1 MPHYTPPIPEI
12 LALLKP
18 LTSGLTTPVYQ
29 DDEIKSEQIP
39 PDMAAMILNEAADF
53 AAQILAPLNDIGD
66 REGAVFDDGHVRL
79 PRAFLTAYQEF
90 VKAGW
95 PSLAAPVE
103 YGGQGLP
110 HTLSFAVQEIWQGM
124 SLSFGLWPLLN
135 QSAVVALSQH
145 GSAAQKSLYLPKLIS
160 GEWTAAM
167 DLTES
172 QAGSDLSQ
180 IQTTAYAQP
189 DGTYRLK
196 GEKIFI
202 SFGEHDL
209 SPNIIH
215 LVLAH
220 TRGGED
226 RTKNNNEDHQGS
238 TKKGSGL
245 SLFLVPKFLPDDQG
259 NLGARN
265 NVECLR
271 IEHKMGIHAAPTCT
285 MGFGTV
291 KADEIHE
298 SAKTGAVGFL
308 IGEVGAGLRQMF
320 TMMNHARLHVGLQ
333 GVAISQRAFESAKAY
348 AHDRIQGIPPQSQ
361 PQSQPHGQPFGHPLP
376 IAAHPDVGRMLSH
389 MECLTLAGRALCFES
404 AHALDM
410 NRERRVDLLTPLVKS
425 WCTDNAVIITS
436 LAIQVFGGMG
446 YIEETGVAQYY
457 RDARI
462 LPIYEGTNG
471 IQAHDFILRKVI
483 KNNGAELTAYMD
495 ELGQTK
501 EPELTRAL
509 NLLRQTLQQILDHQS
524 DIGRICELATTFLNF
539 CATVIGGCLM
549 EKIAAA
555 DDQKLLQFHFYLDHI
570 LPQILSHHATI
581 NRVLNRT

>member
-1 MPHYTPPIPEI
+1 MPHYTPPISEI
-12 LALLKP
+12 LALFKP
-18 LTSGLTTPVYQ
+18 LTRPISSPVYQ
-29 DDEIKSEQIP
+29 DDAIKSDQIP
-39 PDMAAMILNEAADF
+39 PDMAAMILNEAANF

-66 REGAVFDDGHVRL
+66 REGAVFNNGHVRL
-79 PRAFLTAYQEF
+79 PRAFVTAYQEF

-95 PSLAAPVE
+95 PSLAAPVD

-180 IQTTAYAQP
+180 IRTTAYAQP

-215 LVLAH
+215 LVLARTH
-220 TRGGED
+220 GSED
-226 RTKNNNEDHQGS
+226 RPKNNNEDHQGS
-238 TKKGSGL
+238 TKQSSGL

-285 MGFGTV
+285 MGFGTMGFGAMKPNEV
-291 KADEIHE
+291 DER
-298 SAKTGAVGFL
+298 AKSGAIGVL
-308 IGEVGAGLRQMF
+308 IGELGAGLRQMF

-333 GVAISQRAFESAKAY
+333 GVAISQRAFESARAY
-348 AHDRIQGIPPQSQ
+348 AHDRIQGIPPHSE
-361 PQSQPHGQPFGHPLP
+361 PQSQPLP
-376 IAAHPDVGRMLSH
+376 IAAHPDVGRMLLH

-483 KNNGAELTAYMD
+483 KNNGAELAAYMD

-501 EPELTRAL
+501 EAELTRAL
-509 NLLRQTLQQILDHQS
+509 DLLRQTLQQILGHQS

-549 EKIAAA
+549 EKIAAV